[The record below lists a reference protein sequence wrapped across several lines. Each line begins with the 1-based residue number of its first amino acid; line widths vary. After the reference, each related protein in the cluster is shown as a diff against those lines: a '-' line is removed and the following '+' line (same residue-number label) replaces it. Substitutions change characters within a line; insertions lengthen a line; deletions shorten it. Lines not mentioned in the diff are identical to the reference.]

1 MTQRYNT
8 GNSRPS
14 NSMKDLSDNA
24 LAYDDFMNSEND
36 TFIDRLEN
44 ERDTLA
50 GAQKKMAA
58 AADNQRADQDSKFES
73 QMTTQ
78 QSSFESSQSE
88 RESSF
93 EDKSNEFESRFS
105 SQLSAQE
112 STFSESQTD
121 KENRFQQFLLSSGYQ
136 FLGDYENGPYVF
148 SELNQYIEYSG
159 NSYRIAS
166 ASDIGFT
173 TTGTDATSFANDVT
187 HFVLMDGDNLR
198 QNLGSGDGAKLLGRC
213 AHFTALRGTEPE
225 MDRQWIILKCA
236 IDGGP
241 VINATFTHYAEDTTS
256 SDDDYRCIVT
266 AGGKRWHADVTGG
279 AIDIRLAGL
288 LADGSNLG
296 QCANKIVRGEV
307 AKIISGGL
315 SYLQVFTD
323 IFVPSSLSP
332 VSKTQYKITAQIVA
346 PTFFGFCSD
355 GDVKIASGLTGNTA
369 FVFKNDAFPG
379 LTGAAAP
386 VVNMQGKIG
395 FSTPGMF
402 ELIGG
407 GRNTSLVA
415 GVEVGNTTSGSD
427 VLDCRDLKLGRIRV
441 REFRYGLKWN
451 PVDSYIIDL
460 GGAHLVRNF
469 FNLYSSGDK
478 VNSGERISVKS
489 GTIGNA
495 VQANIYWDSPGQNV
509 TFDDVSTNYAAYTAI
524 FGNRGRGNRM
534 VFMANCHVEGF
545 PNSLVLQEP
554 MSTDWS
560 FPKNLVVFDCPIVAA
575 KGSQSEFASRRKIFA
590 GAYENNDVF
599 INGGI
604 EWPYAESEDQCSLLG
619 YDDPVKDT
627 WNVFVDNRGCIYEPL
642 LTKYEASLNNGLYK
656 FSGSDGGTITRDA
669 ATGFTVSVSGG
680 MVATY
685 SAAYKGMTT
694 LKLVASAVSDT
705 FELRNYDLLMNV
717 DLDDNVWS
725 CISIMMNGV
734 TSGVVNFQTKLY
746 HYGTPIY
753 TTTYNGTTYTTTR
766 SYTYLGSRVGT
777 AKNVTSL
784 LSVTGTPLT
793 TAKYVG
799 VQAKCRFSLNSI
811 TSAIGVS
818 PAIVLSGFVGEIH
831 LVLPAFLTEG
841 ISRKFM

>member
-1 MTQRYNT
+1 MSTYKTKNPL
-8 GNSRPS
+8 GSAAV
-14 NSMKDLSDNA
+14 KDLYDNA
-24 LAYDDFMNSEND
+24 ENVDKFVNDRTKEELDDRLGVLRKTWYGMEMIFNRFIAYITGRGEQAVGAIGWQELGDWAIGLTVDNRQQIVYYNGSWYKYLGDLEHVIAGDSPEND
-36 TFIDRLEN
+36 
-44 ERDTLA
+44 
-50 GAQKKMAA
+50 GGVWSAA
-58 AADNQRADQDSKFES
+58 NPTGKWSNIGDAALR
-73 QMTTQ
+73 
-78 QSSFESSQSE
+78 SS
-88 RESSF
+88 
-93 EDKSNEFESRFS
+93 
-105 SQLSAQE
+105 
-112 STFSESQTD
+112 
-121 KENRFQQFLLSSGYQ
+121 
-136 FLGDYENGPYVF
+136 
-148 SELNQYIEYSG
+148 
-159 NSYRIAS
+159 
-166 ASDIGFT
+166 
-173 TTGTDATSFANDVT
+173 
-187 HFVLMDGDNLR
+187 
-198 QNLGSGDGAKLLGRC
+198 LGSGDGAKLIGRC
-213 AHFTALRGTEPE
+213 PHFTALRATEPDA
-225 MDRQWIILKCA
+225 DRQWITLERIVE
-236 IDGGP
+236 GGP
-241 VINATFTHYAEDTTS
+241 IVNMIFTHYADDTTS
-256 SDDDYRCIVT
+256 ADDDYRCIVT
-266 AGGKRWHADVTGG
+266 ADGKRWHADVTGG

-734 TSGVVNFQTKLY
+734 TSGVVNFQTKL
-746 HYGTPIY
+746 
-753 TTTYNGTTYTTTR
+753 
-766 SYTYLGSRVGT
+766 
-777 AKNVTSL
+777 
-784 LSVTGTPLT
+784 
-793 TAKYVG
+793 
-799 VQAKCRFSLNSI
+799 
-811 TSAIGVS
+811 
-818 PAIVLSGFVGEIH
+818 
-831 LVLPAFLTEG
+831 
-841 ISRKFM
+841 

>member
-1 MTQRYNT
+1 MPFYLT
-8 GNSRPS
+8 GNPVPS
-14 NSMKDLSDNA
+14 ASVLDIRDNSQNLDLALNDITSSLWADRLGRNRMTWYGMESAFTVKLSDFE
-24 LAYDDFMNSEND
+24 LR
-36 TFIDRLEN
+36 FISQITEQETAFDV
-44 ERDTLA
+44 
-50 GAQKKMAA
+50 AQ
-58 AADNQRADQDSKFES
+58 ADK
-73 QMTTQ
+73 
-78 QSSFESSQSE
+78 
-88 RESSF
+88 
-93 EDKSNEFESRFS
+93 ESRFTT
-105 SQLSAQE
+105 QLDGQDA
-112 STFSESQTD
+112 
-121 KENRFQQFLLSSGYQ
+121 RFDAFIASSGYDII
-136 FLGDYENGPYVF
+136 GDYTVGTIPEGNPLAITEYNQLIRYNN
-148 SELNQYIEYSG
+148 ELYKLTAATNIPFTASG
-159 NSYRIAS
+159 KTDETWTATDS
-166 ASDIGFT
+166 A
-173 TTGTDATSFANDVT
+173 
-187 HFVLMDGDNLR
+187 HFVSVGDAALR
-198 QNLGSGDGAKLLGRC
+198 QNLGSGDGAKLVGRC
-213 AHFTALRGTEPE
+213 AHFTALRATEPDA
-225 MDRQWIILKCA
+225 DRQWITLERIVE
-236 IDGGP
+236 GGP
-241 VINATFTHYAEDTTS
+241 VINATFTHYADDTTS
-256 SDDDYRCIVT
+256 ADDDYRCIVT

-355 GDVKIASGLTGNTA
+355 GDVRVLSGLTGNTA

-415 GVEVGNTTSGSD
+415 GVEIGNTTSGSD
-427 VLDCRDLKLGRIRV
+427 VLDCRDFKLGRIRV

-460 GGAHLVRNF
+460 GGAQLVYNF

-478 VNSGERISVKS
+478 INSGERISVKS

-495 VQANIYWDSPGQNV
+495 VQANIYWDAPGQNV

-534 VFMANCHVEGF
+534 VFLANCHVEGF
-545 PNSLVLQEP
+545 PNSLILQEP

-575 KGSQSEFASRRKIFA
+575 KGSQSVFASRRKIFA

-604 EWPYAESEDQCSLLG
+604 EWPYAESEDQCALLG

-656 FSGSDGGTITRDA
+656 FSGSDGATITRDA

-734 TSGVVNFQTKLY
+734 TSGVVNFQ
-746 HYGTPIY
+746 
-753 TTTYNGTTYTTTR
+753 
-766 SYTYLGSRVGT
+766 
-777 AKNVTSL
+777 
-784 LSVTGTPLT
+784 
-793 TAKYVG
+793 
-799 VQAKCRFSLNSI
+799 
-811 TSAIGVS
+811 
-818 PAIVLSGFVGEIH
+818 
-831 LVLPAFLTEG
+831 
-841 ISRKFM
+841 